1 MKKKKHLIIDYK
13 KSFKNG
19 CVYSQTITINKHFL
33 NYINKQ
39 VKKYKNL
46 SCENKCILL
55 DNIGISY
62 YYEFYIEELIKNQK
76 YVYLGA
82 NMLKFIYYYLDI
94 NNYDISK
101 IKNRNTRLKI
111 KDL

>member
-1 MKKKKHLIIDYK
+1 MKKKHLTIDYK
-13 KSFKNG
+13 KSYNNG

-46 SCENKCILL
+46 SCENKIILL
-55 DNIGISY
+55 DNIGISL
-62 YYEFYIEELIKNQK
+62 YYELYIEELPGNANYI
-76 YVYLGA
+76 YLGL

-101 IKNRNTRLKI
+101 IKYRNTRLKI